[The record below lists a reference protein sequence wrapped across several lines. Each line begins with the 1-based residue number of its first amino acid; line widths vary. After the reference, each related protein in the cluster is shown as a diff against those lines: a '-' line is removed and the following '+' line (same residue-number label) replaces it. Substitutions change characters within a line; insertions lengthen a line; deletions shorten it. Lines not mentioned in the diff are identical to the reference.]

1 MTNFNS
7 KVYFYFS
14 SIISLLLF
22 IPVFIN
28 SNIGS
33 DWDSY
38 ALIGTY
44 ENFIKYNT
52 YIPSR
57 PPGFPTYELLIG
69 LLIYV
74 SEILGTNKEQLLL
87 FFHFLLLISF
97 NYLIYCFFKQIKNSN
112 FLIYLIIV
120 FSPIYLISGL
130 SIIDYFFGNL
140 FGFLAIY
147 LVLYLPNQKYQNLYV
162 IIALSLSIS
171 SRLSNLIFLGVI
183 FLYILIKNNDFK
195 LAILVL
201 VSTLIIS
208 STVYFYF
215 YSNLFAFYKISG
227 IYSSWTEMFCMFN
240 LTNTDHDLIN
250 RLGRFVLKQVPFLGT
265 LGSMLLLTNFLK
277 LDFDIKNKKFYFFL
291 LFLLFELSFLRLP
304 TEEGHLIPAFIAF
317 MFLISKSKNKALIV
331 ILISVMLSNFYDL
344 KFYEVDK
351 IDSASTINL
360 SLNIKEGFLI
370 EDYNLRNTIAL
381 EKLFHYKNSQ
391 VTLYDAWS
399 SGCPNI

>member
-14 SIISLLLF
+14 SLISLLLF

-112 FLIYLIIV
+112 FLIYLIII

-227 IYSSWTEMFCMFN
+227 IYSSWTEMFCIFN

>member
-1 MTNFNS
+1 MTNSNS

-14 SIISLLLF
+14 SLISLLLF

-195 LAILVL
+195 SAILVL

>member
-14 SIISLLLF
+14 SLISLLLF

-112 FLIYLIIV
+112 FLIYLIII

-147 LVLYLPNQKYQNLYV
+147 LVLYLPNQKYQNFYV

>member
-14 SIISLLLF
+14 SLISLLLF

-112 FLIYLIIV
+112 FLIYLIII

-147 LVLYLPNQKYQNLYV
+147 LVLYLPNQKYQNFYV

-227 IYSSWTEMFCMFN
+227 IYSSWTEMFCIFN

>member
-171 SRLSNLIFLGVI
+171 SRLSNLLFLGVI

-370 EDYNLRNTIAL
+370 EDYSLRNTIAL

>member
-14 SIISLLLF
+14 SLISLLLF

-112 FLIYLIIV
+112 FLIYLIII

>member
-14 SIISLLLF
+14 SLISLLLF
-22 IPVFIN
+22 IPIFIN

-57 PPGFPTYELLIG
+57 PPGFPAYELLVGFLMYI
-69 LLIYV
+69 
-74 SEILGTNKEQLLL
+74 SEIFGINKEQLLL
-87 FFHFLLLISF
+87 LFQFFLLISF

-112 FLIYLIIV
+112 FLIYLLVV
-120 FSPIYLISGL
+120 FSPIYLISGM

-147 LVLYLPNQKYQNLYV
+147 LVLFLPNQKYQNLYV

-183 FLYILIKNNDFK
+183 FLYIFIKNNDLK
-195 LAILVL
+195 LAIFVL
-201 VSTLIIS
+201 VWTLIVS
-208 STVYFYF
+208 STIYFYF
-215 YSNLFAFYKISG
+215 YNNLFTFYKNSG
-227 IYSSWTEMFCMFN
+227 IYSSWTEMFCIFN

-265 LGSMLLLTNFLK
+265 VGSMLLLTNFFK
-277 LDFDIKNKKFYFFL
+277 LDFDIKSKNFYFFL
-291 LFLLFELSFLRLP
+291 LFLLFEFSFLRLP

-317 MFLISKSKNKALIV
+317 MFLISKSKNKVLIV
-331 ILISVMLSNFYDL
+331 VLISVMLSNFYDL

-391 VTLYDAWS
+391 ATLYDAWS
-399 SGCPNI
+399 SGCPNV

>member
-14 SIISLLLF
+14 SLISLLLF

-112 FLIYLIIV
+112 FLIYLIII

-147 LVLYLPNQKYQNLYV
+147 LVLFLPNQKYQNLYV

-171 SRLSNLIFLGVI
+171 SRLS
-183 FLYILIKNNDFK
+183 
-195 LAILVL
+195 
-201 VSTLIIS
+201 
-208 STVYFYF
+208 
-215 YSNLFAFYKISG
+215 
-227 IYSSWTEMFCMFN
+227 
-240 LTNTDHDLIN
+240 
-250 RLGRFVLKQVPFLGT
+250 
-265 LGSMLLLTNFLK
+265 
-277 LDFDIKNKKFYFFL
+277 
-291 LFLLFELSFLRLP
+291 
-304 TEEGHLIPAFIAF
+304 
-317 MFLISKSKNKALIV
+317 
-331 ILISVMLSNFYDL
+331 
-344 KFYEVDK
+344 
-351 IDSASTINL
+351 L
-360 SLNIKEGFLI
+360 SLIHI
-370 EDYNLRNTIAL
+370 
-381 EKLFHYKNSQ
+381 
-391 VTLYDAWS
+391 
-399 SGCPNI
+399 